1 MVKII
6 SNKKYERLVKEAEG
20 RIENPE
26 VTRLREVL
34 DDVAKANKEVEIRH
48 KREIK
53 ELNLLMEEESTK
65 TQKEINNMVEDQKIV
80 LKRKEQEVENKLYE
94 ATKAI
99 KEDNAKLKMEL
110 NNALKEVSILTKA
123 FENLG
128 FDVKDMKGILDKLVD
143 GIVSKNTINVV
154 K

>member
-26 VTRLREVL
+26 VARLREVL
-34 DDVAKANKEVEIRH
+34 DDVAKAK
-48 KREIK
+48 K
-53 ELNLLMEEESTK
+53 
-65 TQKEINNMVEDQKIV
+65 D
-80 LKRKEQEVENKLYE
+80 
-94 ATKAI
+94 I